1 MGRSSIEG
9 SEAPIKGLSAGGVRG
24 TPVIDLVWSSGSA
37 REINVARTL
46 LSVLWCASRG
56 EVGRPIDRTVWCFLG
71 VSRAREEIV
80 CVGGG
85 RGKQPWEGGSE
96 LRSVVG
102 GE

>member
-1 MGRSSIEG
+1 MADEFVSI
-9 SEAPIKGLSAGGVRG
+9 IMKHHVKLIAGDFG
-24 TPVIDLVWSSGSA
+24 DA
-37 REINVARTL
+37 
-46 LSVLWCASRG
+46 LWALPDHIRSRG
-56 EVGRPIDRTVWCFLG
+56 VALNIIECSLVCLWGRGRTADRSYTVWCFLG